1 MAEQLSLFLVA
12 LSAVFFVVDPVGMI
26 PIFLAV
32 TKGDSPEQMRTTAA
46 RACAVAA
53 ALLAAFA
60 AGGGL
65 LFQVLGVTLAAF
77 RVAGG
82 LLLLVTALDMLR
94 ARLPGTRTSPKE
106 EREGEEKEDVAVVPL
121 AIPLLAGPGALATVM
136 VLAGRGT
143 GATPLIRVLCCI
155 ALALVAS
162 YFILR
167 SATLLSRVLGHS
179 GIAVLERVMGLVLA
193 AVAVQFIADGSQA
206 LWAAH

>member
-1 MAEQLSLFLVA
+1 MAEQFSLFLVS
-12 LSAVFFVVDPVGMI
+12 LSAVFFVVDPFALI
-26 PIFLAV
+26 PIFLAM
-32 TKGDSPEQMRTTAA
+32 TRRDPPEKVRMTAA

-94 ARLPGTRTSPKE
+94 ARPAGTRTSPGE
-106 EREGEEKEDVAVVPL
+106 EREGEEKADVAVVPL
-121 AIPLLAGPGALATVM
+121 AMPLLAGPGALATVM

-143 GATPLIRVLCCI
+143 GAAPLIRVLC
-155 ALALVAS
+155 
-162 YFILR
+162 
-167 SATLLSRVLGHS
+167 
-179 GIAVLERVMGLVLA
+179 
-193 AVAVQFIADGSQA
+193 
-206 LWAAH
+206 